1 MLVNSK
7 EIMMQELLDRY
18 MGQLHMTCTCQV
30 CKNDVLALS
39 LNQVRPAYVTDL
51 KKIAYTK
58 AELVD
63 KQKNTAMLVIL
74 AESAAVVSGNP
85 SDQCETRQE
94 EALKN

>member
-7 EIMMQELLDRY
+7 EIVMKELLDRY
-18 MGQLHMTCTCQV
+18 MDQLHMTCTCQV

-39 LNQVRPAYVTDL
+39 LNKVKPSYVTDL

-63 KQKNTAMLVIL
+63 KQK
-74 AESAAVVSGNP
+74 
-85 SDQCETRQE
+85 TR
-94 EALKN
+94 LCL

>member
-7 EIMMQELLDRY
+7 EIVMKELLDRY
-18 MGQLHMTCTCQV
+18 MDQLHMICTCQV

-39 LNQVRPAYVTDL
+39 LNKVRPSYVTDL
-51 KKIAYTK
+51 QKIAYTK

-74 AESAAVVSGNP
+74 AESAAMVSESP
-85 SDQCETRQE
+85 SDLCQMKQE
-94 EALKN
+94 GAFIN

>member
-7 EIMMQELLDRY
+7 EIIMKELLDRY
-18 MGQLHMTCTCQV
+18 MDQLHMTCTCQV

-39 LNQVRPAYVTDL
+39 LNQVRPSYVTDL

-74 AESAAVVSGNP
+74 AESAAAVSDSPN
-85 SDQCETRQE
+85 DLCQKKQE
-94 EALKN
+94 GEFIN